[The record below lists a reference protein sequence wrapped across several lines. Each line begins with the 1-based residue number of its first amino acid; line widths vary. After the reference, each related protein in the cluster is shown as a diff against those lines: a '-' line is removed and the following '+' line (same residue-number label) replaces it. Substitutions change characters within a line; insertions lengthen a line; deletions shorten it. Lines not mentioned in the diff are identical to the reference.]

1 MHKYV
6 NIVYM
11 YVWFNFFIK
20 NIREK
25 RFETFKSLVCCRIVC
40 IESKEHVPE
49 RS

>member
-11 YVWFNFFIK
+11 YVWFNFFTK
-20 NIREK
+20 HIREK
-25 RFETFKSLVCCRIVC
+25 RLETFKSLVCCPIVC
-40 IESKEHVPE
+40 IESKEHVRE